1 MATEFIILLQNP
13 NKYNEL
19 YYRITSYDQIQNELK
34 QKPFTFPSEWFIF
47 TPRGKEMWGCWWG
60 WGHWHWGLMW
70 SGDAPQ
76 IPHLVFM
83 ATRIESVSIF
93 FWEAY
98 LGNVSCWRVK
108 CGGRLDSLRG
118 LEMEGGPWKQNS
130 IQNPWTHIGFH
141 SLYFDTKLQA
151 PVNRMDAK
159 KSMLSISMFMHQ
171 SHFWS
176 GHWKKILC
184 CTQFARKW
192 LHWTYNNSQENK
204 ILCF

>member
-1 MATEFIILLQNP
+1 MVHFHTKRQRNVGVLVRL
-13 NKYNEL
+13 
-19 YYRITSYDQIQNELK
+19 RS
-34 QKPFTFPSEWFIF
+34 
-47 TPRGKEMWGCWWG
+47 

-83 ATRIESVSIF
+83 ATHIESVSIF

-130 IQNPWTHIGFH
+130 IQNPWTHIGWECMLVSTLCILIQSFKPLSMEWMQKNLCYQSVCSCTNH
-141 SLYFDTKLQA
+141 ISE
-151 PVNRMDAK
+151 VVIGK
-159 KSMLSISMFMHQ
+159 KSFVALSLPENDCI
-171 SHFWS
+171 
-176 GHWKKILC
+176 GHTIIHKK
-184 CTQFARKW
+184 TKF
-192 LHWTYNNSQENK
+192 YVFK
-204 ILCF
+204 INECFV